1 MPISANR
8 AIAACKKNKDQ
19 KCHFFLPA
27 QGLPLNTN
35 EDDVHVWR
43 TTNLPHV
50 EIPVHQATVVPGR
63 NTSQV
68 LIVRT
73 RKIKDSNFDDG
84 TDEITVTVDD
94 GGGSAIV
101 DVVYYDENDNGFEDL
116 KTKHRKQAGKKA
128 AGKKAAGKKAA
139 GQKAAG
145 QQATAKKAAKKAAK
159 KK

>member
-1 MPISANR
+1 MPISTNR
-8 AIAACKKNKDQ
+8 AIAACKKNKDK

-27 QGLPLNTN
+27 QGLPANTN

-73 RKIKDSNFDDG
+73 AKIKDSNFDDG

-101 DVVYYDENDNGFEDL
+101 DVVYYDENDNGYEDL
-116 KTKHRKQAGKKA
+116 KTKNRKKAAKRTGKKA
-128 AGKKAAGKKAA
+128 TGKKA
-139 GQKAAG
+139 
-145 QQATAKKAAKKAAK
+145 AAKKAAK